1 MMRFFKYRPCL
12 YADAGFNLMMR
23 IWGALKRAKMM
34 RQRNQS
40 EPMISHSSHVMLD
53 SQYHGLSKEICP
65 RTVGGEATF
74 SNVVSANGLQQHQ

>member
-1 MMRFFKYRPCL
+1 MMRFIRPYTPCL

-40 EPMISHSSHVMLD
+40 EPTISHASRVMLD
-53 SQYHGLSKEICP
+53 SQYRGLSKGMWHVP
-65 RTVGGEATF
+65 QYSRW
-74 SNVVSANGLQQHQ
+74 